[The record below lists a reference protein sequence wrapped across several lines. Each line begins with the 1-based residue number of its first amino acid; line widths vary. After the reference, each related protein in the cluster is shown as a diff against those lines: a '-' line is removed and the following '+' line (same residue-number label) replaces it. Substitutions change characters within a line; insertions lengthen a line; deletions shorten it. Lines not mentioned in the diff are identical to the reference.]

1 MIAREIAYVT
11 FQNEGLRKCHGLV
24 LLTSETDLFVF
35 LFSFKSSLHTVDIS
49 SLLDMCFANF
59 SSKFMAYVLILMT
72 VSFTEQ
78 KF

>member
-1 MIAREIAYVT
+1 MEPKLPAVTAVSPNHWTARQFPFAQLT
-11 FQNEGLRKCHGLV
+11 FI
-24 LLTSETDLFVF
+24 FVF